1 MKKKI
6 LIIVGPTAT
15 GKSDLAVRLALKL
28 KGEIVSADSRQVYKG
43 LNIGSGKIT
52 KSEMQGVRHHLLDV
66 ANPKNRFS
74 ASDYKKLAENAL
86 QYINILKKL
95 PIVVGGTGFYI
106 DTLVGNTVLPE
117 VPPNK
122 KLREKLGKLTT
133 EKLFKMLRK
142 KDPARARSI
151 DTHNR
156 VRIIRALEIIEALG
170 KVPPPN
176 SKPKTTNYQFIW
188 IGLNPEDIEKKIR
201 IRLEKRLPGIIR
213 EVKRLHNQGLSWK
226 RMYELG
232 LEYRYISEYVRG
244 NLSRAEATEKL
255 FIEIRKYAKRQ
266 MTYWKRNKK
275 IKWFSPKEYSEIEK
289 YAQNMLG

>member
-15 GKSDLAVRLALKL
+15 GKSNLAVRLAKKF
-28 KGEIVSADSRQVYKG
+28 KGEIISADSRQVYKG

-52 KSEMQGVRHHLLDV
+52 KSEMRGVRHHLLNV

-74 ASDYKKLAENAL
+74 ASDYQKLAGPIL
-86 QYINILKKL
+86 RYIVVQGRL

-106 DTLVGNTVLPE
+106 DTLTGNITLPE

-122 KLREKLGKLTT
+122 KLREKLGKLST

-142 KDPARARSI
+142 KDPARAQSV

-156 VRIIRALEIIEALG
+156 VRIIRALEIVEALG
-170 KVPPPN
+170 KVPTAN
-176 SKPKTTNYQFIW
+176 SKSKATNYQFTW
-188 IGLNPEDIEKKIR
+188 IGLKPENIDKKIR
-201 IRLEKRLPGIIR
+201 IRLEKRFPGIIR
-213 EVKRLHNQGLSWK
+213 EVKRLHGQGLSWK

-232 LEYRYISEYVRG
+232 LEYRYVSEYVRG
-244 NLSRAEATEKL
+244 NLTREEAVEKL
-255 FIEIRKYAKRQ
+255 FTEIRRYAKRQ

-275 IKWFSPKEYSEIEK
+275 IEWFNPKEYREIES
-289 YAQNMLG
+289 YLRTNV